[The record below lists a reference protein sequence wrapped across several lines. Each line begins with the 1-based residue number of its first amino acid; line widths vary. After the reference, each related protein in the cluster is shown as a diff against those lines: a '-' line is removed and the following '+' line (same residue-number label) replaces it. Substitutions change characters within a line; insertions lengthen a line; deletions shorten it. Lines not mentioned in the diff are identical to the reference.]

1 MALFKKGKKKDV
13 EESKAP
19 AKTFKPK
26 ERLSSVLDESTD
38 GPALTLMR
46 ENTPFLYDEGRKAA
60 VLLLDVMDIGGLSV
74 KNRKDPDKGSLV
86 ELLKSDKI
94 AYYANEPMLEDNH
107 LALIPNAAS
116 LERMN
121 EYSLLVK
128 APYTWGYVD
137 LSVPGALYVHEVDG
151 DEIIDGKVQPKKASF
166 EEAHSVLR
174 GMTDIAS
181 IISAPAAQQ
190 LGSTAVS
197 EQSGVQAPPYG
208 APMYEAPQN
217 NEEPDFSG
225 EDVPP
230 ATNDEAPVVNE
241 EEPPS
246 EFDDAPP
253 MDMMEDFEDEIPTGE
268 TDDADDLP
276 GWDDDEEP
284 DWGDEE
290 EPDWDDE
297 EAPESDPNRV
307 VEEQE
312 QYDALIRRYSPDDL
326 DLEITLEEF
335 NKVFNIERPVVSFGT
350 SLLDDES
357 DEAIT
362 YLNAQIAGLADSA
375 NAEIAHAHESVMQQA
390 REQFVA
396 QMSQV
401 AEHAEKRMSISELDD
416 KPTKYSQLLKEASD
430 EFKNKTNKVEEAAA
444 ARREELRK
452 EYERKREAEAE
463 AAAAKARQRYE
474 ERHHGQLER
483 DFEKVMPEL
492 RATNE
497 AALERVNMEIM
508 ASRRVDAHRLME
520 AGTSRA
526 LDHASA
532 QISEGLK
539 EVDGLYKAWIDRIVA
554 VLDASRKDE
563 YARIKTLR
571 DELDRKADITGL
583 NEAHETELAKLRA
596 EHDERTQENLQ
607 RLKNEQEASAKRIRE
622 IEEDHSRTLMGR
634 DDELQQK
641 NAKISELITTL
652 QMKDADFLNEVDK
665 EVKRRTEVYENNQKT
680 ADRDLKR
687 LTRMGTAL
695 AIVLVLIA
703 LLVGVIVGVA
713 WSPIQHSAEA
723 YVNLPDLSPGY
734 GVSPF

>member
-1 MALFKKGKKKDV
+1 MALFKKGKKNT

-46 ENTPFLYDEGRKAA
+46 ENTPFLYDDGRKAA

-137 LSVPGALYVHEVDG
+137 LSVPGALYVHEVDS
-151 DEIIDGKVQPKKASF
+151 DEVINGEVQPKKASF
-166 EEAHSVLR
+166 EEAHGVLR
-174 GMTDIAS
+174 GMVDIAS
-181 IISAPAAQQ
+181 IVSAPSQ
-190 LGSTAVS
+190 GSTAVS
-197 EQSGVQAPPYG
+197 AQGGVQAPPYE
-208 APMYEAPQN
+208 APMYEAPQS
-217 NEEPDFSG
+217 NEGPDFSG

-230 ATNDEAPVVNE
+230 ATSAEAPVMN
-241 EEPPS
+241 EEPPVMNDD
-246 EFDDAPP
+246 EPPAELDDAPP
-253 MDMMEDFEDEIPTGE
+253 MDMMEDFEDEVPTGDV
-268 TDDADDLP
+268 DDADDLP

-284 DWGDEE
+284 NWDDDEE
-290 EPDWDDE
+290 T
-297 EAPESDPNRV
+297 EAPESDPDRV

-335 NKVFNIERPVVSFGT
+335 NKVFAIERPVVSFGT
-350 SLLDDES
+350 SLLEDES

-390 REQFVA
+390 REMFVA

-416 KPTKYSQLLKEASD
+416 KPTKYSELLKEASD
-430 EFKNKTNKVEEAAA
+430 EFKNKTNKIEEAAS

-483 DFEKVMPEL
+483 DFEKIVPEL

-563 YARIKTLR
+563 YARIETLR
-571 DELDRKADITGL
+571 DELDRKADIAGL

-607 RLKNEQEASAKRIRE
+607 RYKDEQEASARRIRE
-622 IEEDHSRTLMGR
+622 IEEDHSRSLMGR
-634 DDELQQK
+634 DDEIQQK

-652 QMKDADFLNEVDK
+652 QTKDADFLNEVDK

-723 YVNLPDLSPGY
+723 YTVLPDLSPGY
-734 GVSPF
+734 GASPF